1 MSALQ
6 RATLATTRPGMS
18 TSTFRR
24 VRLLLALF
32 ILVAAIAFPAASHQM
47 SFADEVDNPTEVQLQ
62 HLIDSDKS
70 GKWLPLIR
78 WDIPTIFTHA
88 DSGWFDTGKLLRAAP
103 TSITNVLLEFGDSLW
118 QTSVSLVV
126 QSLSFNMWEVGG
138 ATVDNA
144 VGSLVGGLLG
154 VGGTASI
161 IFLLLVSAIVS
172 AVWKGRK
179 TGSMTSAA
187 KEIGAKIVLLAA
199 VTMMAVGAT
208 NSTTIEKAYNSD
220 PSSRYQV
227 EYTGSPTGEPCIGN
241 YCPGKF
247 SPGWLIMTAQS
258 AANGLLTG
266 DYLTS
271 VVDSIQGPDGDS
283 GTNLTCDALIDEMHE
298 KYAASVKNSASSG
311 YANIPL
317 LISQMWE
324 DSGLQVWR
332 YTQFGM
338 GDEREKLD
346 KNAYCRLRE
355 FQSTNHN
362 PSELL
367 RLTQDASGASGGDA
381 GSIAFN
387 PGPRDDRTSASVM
400 GWVICDPVTGGL
412 RPEAREFYDPKK
424 EGADGPAQH
433 CTNWYTDSTDRSRG
447 HTDALYFG
455 SDDTPEAGYGWDID
469 DDTEAYGFLMQFHG
483 FEISSQM
490 GVAAIYSLSSLT
502 ILGVFGMVALLG
514 IFAKVALFVI
524 AGLGA
529 LLLLIAFVPGVSPGE
544 KAKELGVRTL
554 GMVLI
559 TFLITVLLSILAMIT
574 RVLATVGESLFGGF
588 MIAKIAWIAISP
600 FLALL
605 VLNWVFK
612 RVLKVSSPLSLSGA
626 MAWGSNPSAIGKSL
640 MTGAAAGVG
649 SFAGSRGG
657 VASAL
662 RRQATSFARD
672 TRRMRTFAKHARSA
686 GGAMDMQPR
695 RAQTGL
701 RSSRAGAAGA
711 GAAAGAATGAAGA
724 TATAG
729 LGQKALGLQERLRE
743 QGRPIS
749 DTAAAAA
756 AHAGHR
762 YGQMSA
768 DEQNTAR
775 GRYLH
780 ARSQGRA
787 RWRAAKGATLD
798 HSRSSMTAEDAATLR
813 GRMGHHAKG
822 ALAAAKAQG
831 GKLTSTVK
839 SLGRRPGEQPENAP
853 SIGER
858 SKRALYQARAWMG
871 DNKKAVATGVGA
883 AAVGSLFA
891 PSLAGVAVA
900 GAAGTFYKKRREEG
914 RRLFGRES
922 ITSDIEPSTSKAD
935 VLHAMQNARMD
946 KAADDHDFNASLDGR
961 EAPPEPAGADETWT
975 DGNPPSGGGGP
986 APDTGRGSAGPEEV
1000 GEPFSPTPP
1009 PRQRQPRR
1017 APLQDRQQQRPT
1029 PNQQR
1034 RGPKPQ

>member
-1 MSALQ
+1 
-6 RATLATTRPGMS
+6 MS

-32 ILVAAIAFPAASHQM
+32 ILVAAIALPAASHQM
-47 SFADEVDNPTEVQLQ
+47 SFADEADNQTEVQLQ
-62 HLIDSDKS
+62 YLIDSNES
-70 GKWLPLIR
+70 GRWLPLIR
-78 WDIPTIFTHA
+78 WDTPTIFTHA

-118 QTSVSLVV
+118 QTAVSLVV

-154 VGGTASI
+154 VGGTVSV
-161 IFLLLVSAIVS
+161 IFLLLVSAIIS

-179 TGSMTSAA
+179 AGSMTPAV
-187 KEIGAKIVLLAA
+187 KEIGAKVVLLVA

-220 PSSRYQV
+220 PSSRYQI

-247 SPGWLIMTAQS
+247 SPGWLIMTAQG

-271 VVDSIQGPDGDS
+271 VVDSIQGPDKDS
-283 GTNLTCDALIDEMHE
+283 GASLTCDALIDEMHE
-298 KYAASVKNSASSG
+298 RYAASVKDSASPG

-346 KNAYCRLRE
+346 RNAYCRLRE

-362 PSELL
+362 PGELL
-367 RLTQDASGASGGDA
+367 EVTQDASGASDGDA
-381 GSIAFN
+381 GSIAFR

-412 RPEAREFYDPKK
+412 RPEAHEFYDPGKK
-424 EGADGPAQH
+424 GEDDGPVQH
-433 CTNWYTDSTDRSRG
+433 CANWYTDSTDRHRG

-455 SDDTPEAGYGWDID
+455 SDDTPEAGYGWAIK

-514 IFAKVALFVI
+514 IFAKVALFVV

-529 LLLLIAFVPGVSPGE
+529 LLLLIGFVPGVSPGT

-554 GMVLI
+554 GMILI
-559 TFLITVLLSILAMIT
+559 TALITVLLAILTMIT
-574 RVLATVGESLFGGF
+574 RVLTAMGESLFGGF

-600 FLALL
+600 LLALL

-612 RVLKVSSPLSLSGA
+612 RVLKVSSPLSPSGA

-662 RRQATSFARD
+662 RRKATSFARD
-672 TRRMRTFAKHARSA
+672 TRRTRTFAKHARSA
-686 GGAMDMQPR
+686 GGA
-695 RAQTGL
+695 
-701 RSSRAGAAGA
+701 
-711 GAAAGAATGAAGA
+711 
-724 TATAG
+724 
-729 LGQKALGLQERLRE
+729 
-743 QGRPIS
+743 I
-749 DTAAAAA
+749 
-756 AHAGHR
+756 
-762 YGQMSA
+762 
-768 DEQNTAR
+768 
-775 GRYLH
+775 
-780 ARSQGRA
+780 
-787 RWRAAKGATLD
+787 
-798 HSRSSMTAEDAATLR
+798 
-813 GRMGHHAKG
+813 
-822 ALAAAKAQG
+822 
-831 GKLTSTVK
+831 
-839 SLGRRPGEQPENAP
+839 PG
-853 SIGER
+853 
-858 SKRALYQARAWMG
+858 
-871 DNKKAVATGVGA
+871 
-883 AAVGSLFA
+883 FA
-891 PSLAGVAVA
+891 
-900 GAAGTFYKKRREEG
+900 
-914 RRLFGRES
+914 
-922 ITSDIEPSTSKAD
+922 
-935 VLHAMQNARMD
+935 
-946 KAADDHDFNASLDGR
+946 
-961 EAPPEPAGADETWT
+961 
-975 DGNPPSGGGGP
+975 
-986 APDTGRGSAGPEEV
+986 
-1000 GEPFSPTPP
+1000 
-1009 PRQRQPRR
+1009 
-1017 APLQDRQQQRPT
+1017 
-1029 PNQQR
+1029 
-1034 RGPKPQ
+1034 